1 MYEASGQW
9 STTHSQPS
17 LTDGRGERR
26 GGGQGEGWQGL
37 HTNHSQ
43 INSLLPQSTIPPPFS
58 LPHLSLSF
66 PDPAPTFTSPSFL
79 LSPPS
84 DYSFPPAFVSATAPP
99 TSPRKKKKS
108 VIWCYVVFPGL
119 SPCLWPGKLVRRKS
133 DTCGRRGSRRPSV
146 PLVKVCDPG

>member
-99 TSPRKKKKS
+99 TSPRKKKK
-108 VIWCYVVFPGL
+108 ICY
-119 SPCLWPGKLVRRKS
+119 LVL
-133 DTCGRRGSRRPSV
+133 CGVSRFIPV
-146 PLVKVCDPG
+146 PLAGRAGEEEERYLRPPREQAAVCALGQGV